1 MRILLNKDLMVSNF
15 LRVPYGERRTFILNT
30 VDEVFSSSGK
40 SISVKGCN
48 LVIREE
54 LSDGRSVDFIC
65 QNIIGMANRLV
76 SLETEHSEL
85 LGQPLTLENMDKCL
99 VVLYE

>member
-1 MRILLNKDLMVSNF
+1 MRILLDKELMVSNF

-40 SISVKGCN
+40 SIAVKGCN
-48 LVIREE
+48 LIIREE
-54 LSDGRSVDFIC
+54 LSDGRYVDFIC
-65 QNIIGMANRLV
+65 QSIIGMANRLM
-76 SLETEHSEL
+76 SIETEHSEL
-85 LGQPLTLENMDKCL
+85 LGKPLTLDNMDKCL